1 MDLDKIFSCKDIHAV
16 FVGPYDL
23 SGSMNIPGQ
32 FDNPEFKKVIN
43 LIQEKAVQHNV
54 TMGYHEVHPTQEKI
68 KNLIHSGMRFIAC
81 GMDTIFLLEKSKEFT
96 SIID

>member
-1 MDLDKIFSCKDIHAV
+1 
-16 FVGPYDL
+16 
-23 SGSMNIPGQ
+23 
-32 FDNPEFKKVIN
+32 
-43 LIQEKAVQHNV
+43 
-54 TMGYHEVHPTQEKI
+54 MGYHEVHPTQEKI